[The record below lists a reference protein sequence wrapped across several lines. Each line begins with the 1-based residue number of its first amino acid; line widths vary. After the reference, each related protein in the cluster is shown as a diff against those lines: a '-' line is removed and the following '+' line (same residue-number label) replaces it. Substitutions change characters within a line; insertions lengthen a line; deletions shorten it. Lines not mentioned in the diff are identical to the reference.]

1 MRHLLRRVAGGEV
14 DINANM
20 VIASFL
26 DISYALFLAISVA
39 GLANIVT
46 TWAFFAVGFLFNAY
60 GLFKIYK
67 LAAWNVPHNTTQDIT
82 QNTAGIKK
90 AGSSLADVGEEVL
103 GLVQGMFIG
112 FAVSLTYLASL
123 VVIYNGPNAVVMGN
137 IKNSYFDFAEIS
149 NLEDTVRSIL
159 LIVSIESF
167 TSLATVAVLHFKCKI
182 NPALVFLHLMK
193 EFGFVI
199 GTQMLYWFY
208 LFFCLLEGEFT
219 F

>member
-67 LAAWNVPHNTTQDIT
+67 LAARIIREQFFPP
-82 QNTAGIKK
+82 
-90 AGSSLADVGEEVL
+90 
-103 GLVQGMFIG
+103 
-112 FAVSLTYLASL
+112 
-123 VVIYNGPNAVVMGN
+123 GPR
-137 IKNSYFDFAEIS
+137 KHR
-149 NLEDTVRSIL
+149 T
-159 LIVSIESF
+159 
-167 TSLATVAVLHFKCKI
+167 
-182 NPALVFLHLMK
+182 
-193 EFGFVI
+193 
-199 GTQMLYWFY
+199 
-208 LFFCLLEGEFT
+208 
-219 F
+219 